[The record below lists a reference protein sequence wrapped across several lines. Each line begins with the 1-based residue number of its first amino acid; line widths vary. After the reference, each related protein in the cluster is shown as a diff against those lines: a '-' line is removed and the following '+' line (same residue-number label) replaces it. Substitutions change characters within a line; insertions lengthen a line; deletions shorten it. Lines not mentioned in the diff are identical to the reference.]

1 MPYKFNILETLW
13 EPPEGQ
19 WSCRQPV
26 TAHSLGMCQRLKH
39 IKVTHLNFSCVMQY
53 PSSASGPVQYG
64 ILKLG
69 LSQIRDGYLFVPG
82 SYNPSTANAMIVV
95 LHAAGKGGLDALGVL
110 IDQANSSG
118 GPKQECFHQLTSRP

>member
-1 MPYKFNILETLW
+1 
-13 EPPEGQ
+13 
-19 WSCRQPV
+19 
-26 TAHSLGMCQRLKH
+26 
-39 IKVTHLNFSCVMQY
+39 MQY